1 MLYPILF
8 FHKNFCSLFKQRNK
22 KKENMKYQ
30 INTCIQCGTEFKRTN
45 ARHIYCSVACRVSAH
60 RDRHGYEQPIFTY
73 PSIRAVEAIK
83 ALDMDGLARINLYAS
98 LYLNSLQQAGKV
110 IPPPQREMD
119 LQEALLQ
126 YRMENENDEATNEI
140 TSILEPMSQL
150 LHLVKQIK
158 ADTPAS

>member
-1 MLYPILF
+1 
-8 FHKNFCSLFKQRNK
+8 
-22 KKENMKYQ
+22 MKYQ
-30 INTCIQCGTEFKRTN
+30 INTCVQCGTEFKRTN

-60 RDRHGYEQPIFTY
+60 RDRHGYEQPIFAY

-110 IPPPQREMD
+110 IPPPQREMG
-119 LQEALLQ
+119 LQEELAKFH
-126 YRMENENDEATNEI
+126 MENERDEAANEI
-140 TSILEPMSQL
+140 KSILEPMSQL

>member
-1 MLYPILF
+1 
-8 FHKNFCSLFKQRNK
+8 
-22 KKENMKYQ
+22 MKYQ
-30 INTCIQCGTEFKRTN
+30 INTCIQCGSEFKRTN
-45 ARHIYCSVACRVSAH
+45 ARQIYCAVACRVSAH

-83 ALDMDGLARINLYAS
+83 ALDIDGLARINLYAS
-98 LYLNSLQQAGKV
+98 LYLDSLQQAGKV
-110 IPPPQREMD
+110 IPPPQREMG
-119 LQEALLQ
+119 LQEALVKF
-126 YRMENENDEATNEI
+126 RMENERDEATNKI